1 MQQTEHP
8 RYPSHQF
15 YLRFGAYRASYLR
28 SRLVNPMK
36 LAVFAILLALSIAS
50 VSSRADEV
58 RKLDGDKHTG
68 TVKNISPT
76 DVTIGGSVSETVVPV
91 NEIAAV
97 VYALEPRGLAEARAA
112 YDSGRYTDVFAA
124 LNEIKPEQIRR
135 DEMRTEIEFYRAM
148 AAARLASFGSVDQ
161 KTATSAGMELNRF
174 LTEHKN
180 SHHYYEVNEALGGLL
195 AALKNPNAF
204 RYYDVVAGAPWP
216 DYKIRAG
223 LLKGQAE
230 QMHGNHAAAI
240 KHFDAALAT
249 TAPGGQ
255 AATQL
260 LLVRVGKAASL
271 AESGNTEEAIEILN
285 QVIAK
290 ADEGEIEV
298 HARAYN
304 ALGACFRKKGA
315 TKGALLEYLKVD
327 LLFNT
332 VPDAHA
338 EALYYLSQLWNEARH
353 PERAR
358 AAAEALQQRYAT
370 SRWNKG

>member
-1 MQQTEHP
+1 M
-8 RYPSHQF
+8 
-15 YLRFGAYRASYLR
+15 
-28 SRLVNPMK
+28 RLG
-36 LAVFAILLALSIAS
+36 LISTLFALVMTS
-50 VSSRADEV
+50 VGSRADEV

-68 TVKNISPT
+68 TVKNIST
-76 DVTIGGSVSETVVPV
+76 TEVAIGGSVSETVVPV

-97 VYALEPRGLAEARAA
+97 IYSLEPRGLAEARAA
-112 YDSGRYTDVFAA
+112 YDAGRYTDIFTS

-174 LTEHKN
+174 LTEHKS
-180 SHHYYEVNEALGGLL
+180 SHHFYEVNEVLGNLL
-195 AALKNPNAF
+195 SALKNPNAF

-223 LLKGQAE
+223 RLKGQAE

-249 TAPGGQ
+249 SATGGP
-255 AATQL
+255 AETQL
-260 LLVRVGKAASL
+260 LLARVGKAASL
-271 AESGNTEEAIEILN
+271 AETGGVEEAMENLQ

-290 ADEGEIEV
+290 ADEGNSEV
-298 HARAYN
+298 YARAYN
-304 ALGACFRKKGA
+304 ALGSCFRKQGA
-315 TKGALLEYLKVD
+315 TKDALLEYLKVD

-338 EALYYLSQLWNEARH
+338 EALYYLSQLWSDARH

-370 SRWNKG
+370 SRWNKT

>member
-1 MQQTEHP
+1 
-8 RYPSHQF
+8 
-15 YLRFGAYRASYLR
+15 
-28 SRLVNPMK
+28 MK
-36 LAVFAILLALSIAS
+36 LAVSLTFISLTLVTLC
-50 VSSRADEV
+50 VRADEV
-58 RKLDGDKHTG
+58 RKLDGGKHTG
-68 TVKNISPT
+68 TVKSMSAT
-76 DVTIGGSVSETVVPV
+76 EVTIGGSVSETVVPV

-97 VYALEPRGLAEARAA
+97 VYGLEPRGLVEARAA
-112 YDSGRYTDVFAA
+112 YDAGRYTDVFAA
-124 LNEIKPEQIRR
+124 LNEIKPEQVRR

-161 KTATSAGMELNRF
+161 KTATTAGMELNRF

-180 SHHYYEVNEALGGLL
+180 SHHFYEVNEALGDLL
-195 AALKNPNAF
+195 SVLKNPNAF

-249 TAPGGQ
+249 
-255 AATQL
+255 AATGSQAETQL
-260 LLVRVGKAASL
+260 HLARVGKAASL
-271 AESGNTEEAIEILN
+271 AETGSAEEAIEILN

-290 ADEGEIEV
+290 TDEGSSEV
-298 HARAYN
+298 YARAYN
-304 ALGACFRKKGA
+304 ALGSCFRKKGA
-315 TKGALLEYLKVD
+315 TKDALLEYLKVD
-327 LLFNT
+327 LLFNS

-370 SRWNKG
+370 SRWNKT